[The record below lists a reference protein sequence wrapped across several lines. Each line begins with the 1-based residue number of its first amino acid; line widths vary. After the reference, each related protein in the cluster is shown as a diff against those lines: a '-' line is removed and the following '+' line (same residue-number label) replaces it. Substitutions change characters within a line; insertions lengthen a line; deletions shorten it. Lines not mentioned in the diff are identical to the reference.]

1 MPGLTGAAL
10 TSAKYSQL
18 AGALFSDKS
27 IWSRRGNQALTPF
40 FIDDTVFI
48 LQSNGVAAPLPLSTV
63 QFNLPKNSTLIGRC
77 HVEVTLSAGRD
88 SGTINA
94 NTGFH
99 PELPY
104 NAVTNFPIV
113 EYVKNVGDQV
123 FQQHSLIYGN
133 ATLQQFDGVFHYI
146 WRRLTKNDVNIEAQN
161 AMVLGGLPPGGNYDT
176 GPERVL
182 VDAWYRGVTL
192 EVPLEEFYWVNQKDQ
207 YWMPESLALEG
218 QLRHVLAPN
227 GSIMN
232 TRNHALTDILNA
244 GRGLMPTITNCVL
257 RYQEV
262 TLSAAEKENM
272 LKLYRTPEGAITHF
286 LDLETQLGSV
296 IAGTGVRAAPAAGI
310 GGSLALQ
317 PAMLWNVPLNN
328 LRMDMAEIIFVIHRL
343 TNAAVVPGAVVS
355 PSTFPGEEGTYNPAG
370 PGFSGSYA
378 ESNNLVQSILYNAAP
393 AGQLGAGFA
402 TQINITEFK
411 LQAAGKDLLS
421 LQPQFWN
428 RTFVRK
434 YYHLDSQIGDNIF
447 IIPFAAFCEDRF
459 NATGSMAASVLGN
472 LNLQITLPNP
482 GSQISYQCDVYVH
495 SHNLIQCRAGGTVK
509 ALN

>member
-1 MPGLTGAAL
+1 MSGLTGAAL
-10 TSAKYSQL
+10 ISAKYSQL

-48 LQSNGVAAPLPLSTV
+48 LQSNGVSAPLPLSTV

-88 SGTINA
+88 SQLVSFDPN
-94 NTGFH
+94 
-99 PELPY
+99 LPY
-104 NAVTNFPIV
+104 AAPGNEPIV

-146 WRRLTKNDVNIEAQN
+146 WRRICKNDVNIEAQN
-161 AMVLGGLPPGGNYDT
+161 AMVLGGLPPGGNRDT

-192 EVPLEEFYWVNQKDQ
+192 EVPLEEFFWVNQKDQ

-232 TRNHALTDILNA
+232 TRNHTVNDILFA
-244 GRGLMPTITNCVL
+244 GRGAMPAITNCVL

-286 LDLETQLGSV
+286 LDIETQLGSV
-296 IAGTGVRAAPAAGI
+296 ISGSGLRLGGT
-310 GGSLALQ
+310 ALDAQ
-317 PAMLWNVPLNN
+317 PNMVWNVPLNN

-343 TNAAVVPGAVVS
+343 TNATVVPGAVVS
-355 PSTFPGEEGTYNPAG
+355 PGTYPGEDGTYNPAAG
-370 PGFSGSYA
+370 GFSGSYA
-378 ESNNLVQSILYNAAP
+378 ESNNTVQSILYPAAP
-393 AGQLGAGFA
+393 PGPVGAGFA
-402 TQINITEFK
+402 TQINVTNFK
-411 LQAAGKDLLS
+411 LQAAGKDLLQ

-447 IIPFAAFCEDRF
+447 IIPFAAFVEDRF

-472 LNLQITLPNP
+472 LNLQINLPNP
-482 GSQISYQCDVYVH
+482 GSDISYQCDVYVH
-495 SHNLIQCRAGGTVK
+495 SHNLMQCRAGGIVK